1 MKWYFLIL
9 WLFTSLVQGQSIDE
23 IDREVLNIEELL
35 SGDGKKKVISI
46 EQEGKKVAIARY
58 ELNGQPIKLTA
69 SFYEG
74 DFRLIKTFYLAD
86 GDLCFYR
93 LQKVLGDDIARLE
106 EAKSDEMSGDE
117 LKRAAGLKSVPEE
130 YYFRYGQIFF
140 KKTNAR
146 LLSGEDIRDELKFF
160 LSQFN

>member
-46 EQEGKKVAIARY
+46 EQEGKSVAITRY
-58 ELNGQPIKLTA
+58 EFNDQPIKLTA

-74 DFRLIKTFYLAD
+74 DFRLIKTFYLVD
-86 GDLCFYR
+86 GDLFFHKT
-93 LQKVLGDDIARLE
+93 QKVLGDDIARLE
-106 EAKSDEMSGDE
+106 EAKSEKMSDEE
-117 LKRAAGLKSVPEE
+117 LRRAAETKSAPDE
-130 YYFRYGQIFF
+130 YYFRSDDLFF
-140 KKTNAR
+140 SRASGR
-146 LLSGEDIRDELKFF
+146 PLSGEDILGELKFF